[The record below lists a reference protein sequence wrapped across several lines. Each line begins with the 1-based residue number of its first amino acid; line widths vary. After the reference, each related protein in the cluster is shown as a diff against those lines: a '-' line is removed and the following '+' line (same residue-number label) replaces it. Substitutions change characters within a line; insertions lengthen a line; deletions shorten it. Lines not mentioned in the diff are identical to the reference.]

1 MLAGIKPT
9 VGRVSRY
16 GVIPI
21 TADQDIAGPMA
32 RTVTDVAI
40 MLGALVGIP
49 RALYYDSVQVPG
61 ADRFRSGPSDAGKV
75 MMATRRRL
83 VVNPLENPD
92 EIQLQFRTFRGVR
105 QDLDDLRNARMT
117 CTGHGMDDVAS
128 IERVVSTTQFVE
140 KNSNG
145 SLRT

>member
-32 RTVTDVAI
+32 RTITDVAI

-49 RALYYDSVQVPG
+49 QALYYDSVQVPG
-61 ADRFRSGPSDAGKV
+61 ADRFRSGLSDAGKV
-75 MMATRRRL
+75 MMAEAIEILSAQGATIVDPADIPSVIDPEPTNSLLTGGAAACL
-83 VVNPLENPD
+83 VM
-92 EIQLQFRTFRGVR
+92 
-105 QDLDDLRNARMT
+105 A
-117 CTGHGMDDVAS
+117 
-128 IERVVSTTQFVE
+128 
-140 KNSNG
+140 
-145 SLRT
+145 